1 MIILNQKKDIV
12 INFSN
17 VVSIYVQEK
26 NVQVLMTFIED
37 ALILGKYKT
46 EERAKEVLNEIVDE
60 YIKYATIENEIRSVK
75 EVAILPKKYEM
86 PKEWWRWV
94 KSMSWQRQK

>member
-1 MIILNQKKDIV
+1 MIILNQKKDII

-37 ALILGKYKT
+37 ALILGKYAT
-46 EERAKEVLNEIVDE
+46 EERAKEVLNEI
-60 YIKYATIENEIRSVK
+60 IERYTNWNNLVYGQPTGECS
-75 EVAILPKKYEM
+75 PKYEM
-86 PKEWWRWV
+86 PKEWLDEW
-94 KSMSWQRQK
+94 SG

>member
-1 MIILNQKKDIV
+1 MIILNQKKDII

-37 ALILGKYKT
+37 ALILGKYDT
-46 EERAKEVLNEIVDE
+46 EERAKEVLSEIMERYTNWNNLVYGQPTGE
-60 YIKYATIENEIRSVK
+60 CS
-75 EVAILPKKYEM
+75 PKYEM
-86 PKEWWRWV
+86 PKE
-94 KSMSWQRQK
+94 

>member
-1 MIILNQKKDIV
+1 MIILNQKKDII

-46 EERAKEVLNEIVDE
+46 EERAKEVLDEIIE
-60 YIKYATIENEIRSVK
+60 LYKKQTNKYHYTSVNN
-75 EVAILPKKYEM
+75 VYEM
-86 PKEWWRWV
+86 PKE
-94 KSMSWQRQK
+94 

>member
-37 ALILGKYKT
+37 SLILGKYAT
-46 EERAKEVLNEIVDE
+46 EERAKEVLEEI
-60 YIKYATIENEIRSVK
+60 IERYTNWNNLVCGQPTGECS
-75 EVAILPKKYEM
+75 PKYEM
-86 PKEWWRWV
+86 PKE
-94 KSMSWQRQK
+94 

>member
-1 MIILNQKKDIV
+1 MLILNQKKDIV

-46 EERAKEVLNEIVDE
+46 EERAKEVLGEI
-60 YIKYATIENEIRSVK
+60 IKTYTCWENFKYGIAEGIGT
-75 EVAILPKKYEM
+75 PKYEM
-86 PKEWWRWV
+86 PKE
-94 KSMSWQRQK
+94 

>member
-37 ALILGKYKT
+37 SLILGKYDT
-46 EERAKEVLNEIVDE
+46 EERAKEVLSEIMERYTNWNNLVYGQPSGE
-60 YIKYATIENEIRSVK
+60 CS
-75 EVAILPKKYEM
+75 PKYEM
-86 PKEWWRWV
+86 PKE
-94 KSMSWQRQK
+94 

>member
-37 ALILGKYKT
+37 SLILGKYAT
-46 EERAKEVLNEIVDE
+46 EERAKEVLEEIIE
-60 YIKYATIENEIRSVK
+60 RYIG
-75 EVAILPKKYEM
+75 L
-86 PKEWWRWV
+86 
-94 KSMSWQRQK
+94 